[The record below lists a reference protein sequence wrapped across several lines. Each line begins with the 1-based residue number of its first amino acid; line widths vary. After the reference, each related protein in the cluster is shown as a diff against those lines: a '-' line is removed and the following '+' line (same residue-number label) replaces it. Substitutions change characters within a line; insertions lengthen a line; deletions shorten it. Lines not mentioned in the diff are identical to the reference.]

1 MPGDPPNPSRPP
13 SRGRGGRGRRSLR
26 RAAEVA
32 RPPAGGPLPPLEV
45 SLVTA
50 FLLPRSLI
58 ILLKGTIL
66 PFRLECLTLS
76 GVLEK
81 DIMPP

>member
-1 MPGDPPNPSRPP
+1 MRGAGRGA
-13 SRGRGGRGRRSLR
+13 GRGGQRTR
-26 RAAEVA
+26 RARGA
-32 RPPAGGPLPPLEV
+32 AGLVLPPLEV

-50 FLLPRSLI
+50 FPLLRSLI

-66 PFRLECLTLS
+66 PFRLECLALS

-81 DIMPP
+81 DIMPPQLVLLLMSRCWLD

>member
-1 MPGDPPNPSRPP
+1 ME
-13 SRGRGGRGRRSLR
+13 RGGGRGARRGAGAGSGGGRCGEREDNKALPGR
-26 RAAEVA
+26 DAA
-32 RPPAGGPLPPLEV
+32 LPPLEV

-50 FLLPRSLI
+50 FPLPRSLI